1 MDHPGQAAGHRL
13 LCASAL
19 APAVADAPEGTASLV
34 VQMAS
39 AGRDRGTPCFREYER
54 GRAAW
59 AAGALDDPATYFEWH
74 AAPEDLDPASE
85 AAWRAANPAA
95 GATLSIAGH
104 RRACTRL
111 PEAELRRVALNQW
124 AELEPAWLP
133 AGAWDACAGEE
144 QLRERAAC
152 VVAIDASTRVDA
164 TAVAVLQPRG
174 DRTVARCRLWERPRD
189 LDGRPREDW
198 RVPIEEVKDHVRA
211 LCRRFEVRAVGY
223 DPAYL
228 AWTAQELEA
237 EGLPLVEIPQTHA
250 RMAPASQ
257 GLYELIVQRRLRHDG
272 DPALA
277 AHIREAVAA
286 AVPDGGWRL
295 AKGPARRPIDGAI
308 ALAMCAYL
316 LDDAA
321 SGAAVAGRY
330 YWLTNASTVGRSYRT
345 SVWSRMKRSMI
356 APPAAPAPASARI
369 RSHAAK
375 LSISV
380 RA

>member
-1 MDHPGQAAGHRL
+1 M
-13 LCASAL
+13 
-19 APAVADAPEGTASLV
+19 
-34 VQMAS
+34 
-39 AGRDRGTPCFREYER
+39 
-54 GRAAW
+54 
-59 AAGALDDPATYFEWH
+59 
-74 AAPEDLDPASE
+74 
-85 AAWRAANPAA
+85 
-95 GATLSIAGH
+95 
-104 RRACTRL
+104 
-111 PEAELRRVALNQW
+111 
-124 AELEPAWLP
+124 
-133 AGAWDACAGEE
+133 
-144 QLRERAAC
+144 
-152 VVAIDASTRVDA
+152 
-164 TAVAVLQPRG
+164 
-174 DRTVARCRLWERPRD
+174 
-189 LDGRPREDW
+189 
-198 RVPIEEVKDHVRA
+198 PIEEVKDHVRA